1 MPLSDMAKEQAP
13 RAPRDGPAEIVYR
26 PPASPLAPRLR
37 TVALSAVVAGATF
50 AVLPLFGLLSASV
63 HESVE
68 VREAP
73 DIVLHTPPAPRVRV
87 EAKPEDRPPSRP
99 KLRKRP
105 ERRKQRLE
113 PRPDALWARLSLSM
127 SSLEAGA
134 GDFSLDFGV
143 GPEEP
148 AAPGDDRPPVFDLVE
163 VDRPPRPMVR
173 MKPLYPM
180 RARERGI
187 EGIVRL
193 RFVVDADG
201 SVRDVEVVSS
211 EPEGV
216 FDRAAGAAAA
226 RWRFAPAVKDGRP
239 VATRVRTAVRFRLE
253 DR

>member
-1 MPLSDMAKEQAP
+1 MANE
-13 RAPRDGPAEIVYR
+13 RTGPTPGDEPAQIVYR

-37 TVALSAVVAGATF
+37 AVALSVVFAAATF

-63 HESVE
+63 HESAE

-73 DIVLHTPPAPRVRV
+73 DIVLHTPPAPRLRM
-87 EAKPEDRPPSRP
+87 EAKPEERPPSRP

-105 ERRKQRLE
+105 ELEKQRLE
-113 PRPDALWARLSLSM
+113 TLPDALLTRLSLSM

-134 GDFSLDFGV
+134 GDFSLEFAV
-143 GPEEP
+143 GPEEL
-148 AAPGDDRPPVFDLVE
+148 AAPENDRPPVFDLAE
-163 VDRPPRPMVR
+163 VDRRPRPTVR

-193 RFVVDADG
+193 RFVVGADG

-216 FDRAAGAAAA
+216 FDRAAKAAAA
-226 RWRFAPAVKDGRP
+226 RWRFAPAVKDGQP
-239 VATRVRTAVRFRLE
+239 VAARVRTAVRFRLE

>member
-1 MPLSDMAKEQAP
+1 M
-13 RAPRDGPAEIVYR
+13 RH
-26 PPASPLAPRLR
+26 
-37 TVALSAVVAGATF
+37 
-50 AVLPLFGLLSASV
+50 AVLRGALFGLLSASV
-63 HESVE
+63 HESAE

-73 DIVLHTPPAPRVRV
+73 DIVLHTPPAPRLRV
-87 EAKPEDRPPSRP
+87 EAKPEERPPSRP

-105 ERRKQRLE
+105 ELKKQRLE
-113 PRPDALWARLSLSM
+113 TLPDALWARLSLSM

-134 GDFSLDFGV
+134 GDFSLDFGA
-143 GPEEP
+143 GPEDL
-148 AAPGDDRPPVFDLVE
+148 AAPGDDRPPLFDLAE
-163 VDRPPRPMVR
+163 VDRRPRPTVR

-193 RFVVDADG
+193 RFVVGADG
-201 SVRDVEVVSS
+201 SVRNIEVVSS

-216 FDRAAGAAAA
+216 FDRAAKAAAA
-226 RWRFAPAVKDGRP
+226 RWRFAPAVKDGQP